1 MTTPEPLAF
10 PTDPAGWTAFAT
22 ERPTAAVA
30 VVADVDARLVAGTDL
45 DAAARLELWND
56 AEIALL
62 AATNE
67 SYLLSEAHPD
77 AAVRAI
83 AEEQVQRLDPLAV
96 PAEALAG
103 QREHPLAVEG
113 LRRLSRFHGQPLGDG
128 GVVEG
133 RFAEQRGPRPAVAG
147 GKAGQHGL
155 VGGIHTYYKNCQTT
169 R

>member
-83 AEEQVQRLDPLAV
+83 AEEQVQRL
-96 PAEALAG
+96 EALSASRLLDRDLFQAMAAADAAATPPPQPSTTSSG
-103 QREHPLAVEG
+103 ACS
-113 LRRLSRFHGQPLGDG
+113 RRCSRISAAAASIFPTPS
-128 GVVEG
+128 
-133 RFAEQRGPRPAVAG
+133 ANACASSPTA
-147 GKAGQHGL
+147 
-155 VGGIHTYYKNCQTT
+155 T
-169 R
+169 RS